1 MVTVQDYSKERKYM
15 EHQRYILIYK
25 ESGTKKWEDFDDY
38 DLLTS
43 TLARCNW
50 IKEYKIIDTYEMR

>member
-1 MVTVQDYSKERKYM
+1 MKCK
-15 EHQRYILIYK
+15 RYIFIYK
-25 ESGTKKWEDFDDY
+25 ESSTKKWEDFNDY

-50 IKEYKIIDTYEMR
+50 IKEYKIIDTYETR